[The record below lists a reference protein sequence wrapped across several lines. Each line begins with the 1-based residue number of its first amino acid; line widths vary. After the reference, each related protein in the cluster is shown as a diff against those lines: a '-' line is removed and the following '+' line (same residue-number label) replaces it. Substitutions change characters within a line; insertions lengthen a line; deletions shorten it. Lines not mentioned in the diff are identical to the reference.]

1 MLTEYIRAAM
11 RRATYGVLPED
22 RTYFG
27 RIAGFQGVWAN
38 EESLEDCRD
47 ELQAALED
55 WMLFRLSRG
64 LALPIIDNLDP
75 NFKRRESA

>member
-11 RRATYGVLPED
+11 RRATYEKLPED

-27 RIAGFQGVWAN
+27 RVPGFQGVWADAD
-38 EESLEDCRD
+38 SLEACRD
-47 ELQAALED
+47 ELQEALED

-64 LALPIIDNLDP
+64 LALPVIDNLDP
-75 NFKRRESA
+75 NLKQRESA